1 MIYSTQRLRWRR
13 RAAAEAARREV
24 SALKHNYRPA
34 GALNYGEARPWEL
47 LRAERTQPQI
57 F

>member
-1 MIYSTQRLRWRR
+1 MIYSTQRLRWRP
-13 RAAAEAARREV
+13 AEAAWREV
-24 SALKHNYRPA
+24 SAQKHNYRSA
-34 GALNYGEARPWEL
+34 GALNYEEARPWEL

>member
-1 MIYSTQRLRWRR
+1 MIYSTQRLRWRSGGGWGGSAR
-13 RAAAEAARREV
+13 GIRAKAQLSARGR
-24 SALKHNYRPA
+24 AQLR
-34 GALNYGEARPWEL
+34 EARPWEL